1 MPRKPREPE
10 QAQQSSPPS
19 ASFANAVLDSLTA
32 HIAVLDAHGI
42 VIAVNE
48 AWKRFSRDNGGDGRT
63 FYVGTDYLAVCRDAG
78 SGGAVAEAASAGLR
92 AMLRGEQD
100 KLALEY
106 PCHSASAERW
116 FMMRGT
122 LCAGD
127 EGARLVIAHEDIT
140 ARKQAEAVQHKTKET
155 LRLVLEALPVGVW
168 IMDQTGQIVH
178 GNPAGQRIWTGARY
192 VGPDQFGEY
201 KGWWLSTG
209 QPIAADEWAAARAI
223 RNGETS
229 IDEEIEIEC
238 FDGTHKMVLNSAMP
252 LYDAQHR
259 ISGAVIVNQ
268 DITRRKRSEEELV
281 RTKEAL
287 ELANRELQQAVE
299 REQLLARTDVLTGV
313 SNRRYF
319 YDLAG
324 YELAVARRYGHPL
337 AVILFDIDHFKRVND
352 TWGHQLGDAL
362 LKRIV
367 ELARAELRASD
378 ILARYGG
385 EEFIVLLSNSD
396 ARQAV
401 VVAERIR
408 ARIAADRID
417 AGMERIGVTISAGAA
432 ELLPQ
437 EDTLDHMIRRA
448 DQALYRAKDSGRNRT
463 VLFAPADPV
472 RDALRCLA
480 DSSKAL
486 PSS

>member
-42 VIAVNE
+42 VIAVND
-48 AWKRFSRDNGGDGRT
+48 AWKRFSRDNGGDDRT
-63 FYVGTDYLAVCRDAG
+63 FYVGTDYLAACRNAG
-78 SGGAVAEAASAGLR
+78 SGGATAAAFAGLR

-106 PCHSASAERW
+106 PCHSSNAERW

-127 EGARLVIAHEDIT
+127 EGARLVITHEDIT

-168 IMDQTGQIVH
+168 IMDQAGQIIH
-178 GNPAGQRIWTGARY
+178 GNPAGQRIWAGARY

-238 FDGTHKMVLNSAMP
+238 FDGTHKIVLNSAMP

-299 REQLLARTDVLTGV
+299 REQLLARTDVLTGL
-313 SNRRYF
+313 SNRRHF
-319 YDLAG
+319 YDLAEH
-324 YELAVARRYGHPL
+324 ELTVARRYRHPL
-337 AVILFDIDHFKRVND
+337 SVILFDIDHFKRIND
-352 TWGHQLGDAL
+352 TWGHHVGDVL
-362 LKRIV
+362 LKRI
-367 ELARAELRASD
+367 AEIAQAEMRASD

-417 AGMERIGVTISAGAA
+417 AGTERVGVTISAGIA
-432 ELLPQ
+432 EMLPR
-437 EDTLDHMIRRA
+437 DLLDHVIRRA
-448 DQALYRAKDSGRNRT
+448 DEALYRAKNGGRNRT
-463 VLFAPADPV
+463 VLFTPADAGPDV
-472 RDALRCLA
+472 PQYPPDPSRV
-480 DSSKAL
+480 L
-486 PSS
+486 PLG